1 MSRLPLFAVML
12 AFLFG
17 CPDPNGGKTPVDT
30 GTKDTAVEAVDE
42 DGDGYLPSEGDCDD
56 SNPDV
61 HPDAVEL
68 CDGLDNNCDE
78 VVDEGVATFY
88 YVDADLDGFGDEATA
103 KGYCEPA
110 VGLVTVAGD
119 CDDTDPDFHPNAEE
133 PCTTDIDYNC
143 DGVTEWADDD
153 TDGFALCED
162 CNDLDPAV
170 NPAATEICN
179 GIDDDCDGEADPTS
193 SFDVLPFYA
202 DTDGDTY
209 GDVAVVTEACAA
221 PPGYVAD
228 TTDCDDTRAD
238 VNPGMTEL
246 CDADNVDED
255 CNDLADDDD
264 PGVDVSTYTA
274 WYRDADGDT
283 YGLDST
289 LIEQCDAP
297 AGYLDVG
304 GDCNDYSTDDHPGA
318 SETDC
323 ADPNDYNCD
332 GSVAYVDAD
341 GDAWAACIECDDSNA
356 AVNPA
361 ATELCN
367 GIDDNCDGLTDPDS
381 ATDSL
386 TWYADVDGDTYGDSA
401 TTTRSCAQPSGYVAD
416 ATDCD
421 DTDALVFPGGAEVCN
436 GYDDDCDGV
445 IDPATSLDA
454 SIWYADTDGDTFGDL
469 GNTTRACTQP
479 AGYVTD
485 TTDCV
490 DTDAAIF
497 PGATELCN
505 GLDDDCD
512 AVIDPPSAFDAQTWY
527 ADTDGDTYGDP
538 ASTTIDCTLPA
549 GYSAD
554 DSDCDDTR
562 VDVNPA
568 APELCDA
575 ANTDENCNGLADDLD
590 PTTSMSSM
598 SNWYTDAD
606 GDGYGDVSLAH
617 TGCEQ
622 PASTVVDATDCDDTR
637 SGVHPGATEYCDGL
651 DDDEDCDGLADDD
664 DPSVDTST
672 FDTWYEDL
680 DGDGYGSTTT
690 IDACD
695 IPAGYAGSD
704 GDCDDYSAAV
714 SPGATEICD
723 GIDNDCDGVVD
734 GGVSC
739 CGSPGFSG
747 TYGATWTHLATSPNY
762 LFSLAT
768 FKSDDD
774 DYVWDAYGTHLS
786 KYDPATDRWAQV
798 ASTTPCTGTWNSM
811 APYDG
816 DLWMIRCGKVYQYDV
831 DTDTWSTKASYVGG
845 DDSNQTVATCDGK
858 IYGHAQNGTIVEYDA
873 TTSTLT
879 QYADG
884 HGSLSETRMAYDPTE
899 DAVYFGAFSAGAL
912 YRFDV
917 TAHTFSTMTPNP
929 EGFLNDIFCGD
940 WSGHL
945 YAAGGYSGRSLWQY
959 DTTTNAW
966 AAITSFPIDH
976 GNNGSCTVGTDG
988 YLYMADYGT
997 TTFYRLPLY

>member
-1 MSRLPLFAVML
+1 MSRLPLLFAL
-12 AFLFG
+12 TALLG

-42 DGDGYLPSEGDCDD
+42 DSDGYLPSDGDCDD

-304 GDCNDYSTDDHPGA
+304 GDCNDYSTDYHPGA

-527 ADTDGDTYGDP
+527 ADTDGDTYGD
-538 ASTTIDCTLPA
+538 AATTTVDCSLPA

-554 DSDCDDTR
+554 DTDCDDTR
-562 VDVNPA
+562 ADVNPGGT
-568 APELCDA
+568 EVCDA
-575 ANTDENCNGLADDLD
+575 AYTDENCNGLADDED
-590 PTTSMSSM
+590 PTTSAASM
-598 SNWYTDAD
+598 STWYTDAD
-606 GDGYGDVSLAH
+606 GDGYGNPAASF
-617 TGCEQ
+617 TGCLA
-622 PASTVVDATDCDDTR
+622 PVGYIVDSTDCDDTR
-637 SGVHPGATEYCDGL
+637 SGVHPGATEYCDAL
-651 DDDEDCDGLADDD
+651 DVDEDCDGLADDD
-664 DPSVDTST
+664 DSSVDSST
-672 FDTWYEDL
+672 FDTWYQDL
-680 DGDGYGSTTT
+680 DGDAYGTTTT

-695 IPAGYAGSD
+695 LPAGYAGAD
-704 GDCDDYSAAV
+704 GDCDDYSAAI
-714 SPGATEICD
+714 SPGATEVCD
-723 GIDNDCDGVVD
+723 SIDNDCDGVVD
-734 GGVSC
+734 ESGAGGGACSTDYVMFVTDAFLSGTTTTWLTNRTAADAYC
-739 CGSPGFSG
+739 DSYASSHGITGSDFRILYSTSSEDARDYVDYDATAGDRVYDRYGTRIDGGDLYGTGRVTLPDMKSWTITGTKNDGRYMTCSG
-747 TYGATWTHLATSPNY
+747 TYPAGSWPICQYCSQKFACGSSSA
-762 LFSLAT
+762 
-768 FKSDDD
+768 
-774 DYVWDAYGTHLS
+774 
-786 KYDPATDRWAQV
+786 DPFAPGDCCW
-798 ASTTPCTGTWNSM
+798 TGTRAIVCM
-811 APYDG
+811 
-816 DLWMIRCGKVYQYDV
+816 
-831 DTDTWSTKASYVGG
+831 
-845 DDSNQTVATCDGK
+845 GK
-858 IYGHAQNGTIVEYDA
+858 I
-873 TTSTLT
+873 
-879 QYADG
+879 
-884 HGSLSETRMAYDPTE
+884 
-899 DAVYFGAFSAGAL
+899 
-912 YRFDV
+912 
-917 TAHTFSTMTPNP
+917 
-929 EGFLNDIFCGD
+929 
-940 WSGHL
+940 
-945 YAAGGYSGRSLWQY
+945 
-959 DTTTNAW
+959 
-966 AAITSFPIDH
+966 
-976 GNNGSCTVGTDG
+976 
-988 YLYMADYGT
+988 
-997 TTFYRLPLY
+997 